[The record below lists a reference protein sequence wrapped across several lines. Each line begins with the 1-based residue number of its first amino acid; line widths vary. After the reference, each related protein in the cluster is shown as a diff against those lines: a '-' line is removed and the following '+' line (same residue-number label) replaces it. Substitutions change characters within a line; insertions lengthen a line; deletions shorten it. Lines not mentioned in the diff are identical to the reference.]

1 MAEKIVS
8 PGVFTNEKDLSF
20 LPAGIAAIGA
30 AIVGPTRKGPAFVP
44 TIVENF
50 DEFIAKFG
58 GLSESTYVPYAVKSY
73 LNAASTVTVVRV
85 MQEGGYGANGL
96 HILASGSWGL
106 RVVGTLLPT
115 KNTTDGASTGHDYT
129 LSSFPTTADQAVSLT
144 SSFNFMLSG
153 SGIDFISG
161 GYTASANP
169 SNVSSLKNVLGESPQ
184 GAKKAYTF
192 QYFDNFLKADVSQFT
207 TTVANAASATS
218 TGATGSAIYFATASV
233 DTLVDYSSSDA
244 GDPQPACT
252 PYITSQTIGGAK
264 LDLFKVKTIA
274 DGTDTN
280 TSIKVSIINTLL
292 PGGNPASDYGSFT
305 LLVREFG
312 DTDKRPSVLESFAN
326 LNLDP
331 DSPNFI
337 SRRIGDKYKSVS
349 DAGLV
354 TINGD
359 YDNISQYV
367 YINPVDDVKNK
378 AITANVKPFGYDAYV
393 SPITAKL
400 NTVAVT
406 VPTASFITQDTEI
419 NAAYNKKAFY
429 GHNFASTNDANQLLK
444 PLTNGAI
451 QLPNNDFNLDDCL
464 IHASASAVD
473 ANSSISANTS
483 ITGSTFAGVD
493 ISNFLKFTVGLQGG
507 FDGDDPALEKKTGAD
522 ILNTNLF
529 GMDCSSASAK
539 GAKAYIKALN
549 TVNNPDEL
557 DVNLIVA
564 PGATIA
570 DHSAITNKMIEVA
583 EDRGDCF
590 TLLDCVVQ
598 GNTIGAAVSAVANG
612 SIDTSFAGVYWPW
625 VKILDTD
632 KNKPVWVPPSVVL
645 PRVYANSDNVAYEW
659 FAPAGLNRGGISEA
673 IDIEKK
679 LQQSDRDDL
688 YDNRI
693 NPIATFPNQG
703 VCVWGQKTLQA
714 KPSALDRVNVRRLLI
729 ALKKF
734 IASSSRFLVFENNTT
749 ETRQRF
755 LNIVTPYLETVK
767 SRQGLFAYRVV
778 MDETNNTPDV
788 IDRNQMVGQIFIQP
802 AKAAEFIVLDFN
814 VLPTGATF
822 DNA

>member
-30 AIVGPTRKGPAFVP
+30 AIVGPTKKGPAFVP

-58 GLSESTYVPYAVKSY
+58 GLSEDTYVPYAVKSY
-73 LNAASTVTVVRV
+73 LNAASTVTIVRV
-85 MQEGGYGANGL
+85 MQEGGYDAKAV
-96 HILASGSWGL
+96 HIIASGSYGKL
-106 RVVGTLLPT
+106 LVGSIFPT
-115 KNTTDGASTGHDYT
+115 KNTANGASTGNGFET
-129 LSSFPTTADQAVSLT
+129 SSFPATANQAVSVT
-144 SSFNFMLSG
+144 ASVNFTLSG
-153 SGIDFISG
+153 SGVTAQAL
-161 GYTASANP
+161 TASANP
-169 SNVSSLKNVLGESPQ
+169 NNVSSFKNVLGESPQ
-184 GAKKAYTF
+184 GAKKGYV
-192 QYFDNFLKADVSQFT
+192 YHYYDNFLKSDL
-207 TTVANAASATS
+207 
-218 TGATGSAIYFATASV
+218 GTGSAVYFETGSTNALVNYSAS
-233 DTLVDYSSSDA
+233 TA

-252 PYITSQTIGGAK
+252 PYITSQIIGGAK

-280 TSIKVSIINTLL
+280 TSLKVSIINTVL

-305 LLVREFG
+305 LLVREYG
-312 DTDKRPSVLESFAN
+312 DTDKRPVVLESFAN

-331 DSPNFI
+331 DSPNYI
-337 SRRIGDKYKSVS
+337 SRRIGDKYKSVT
-349 DAGLV
+349 DAGIV
-354 TINGD
+354 TTNGD

-367 YINPVDDVKNK
+367 YIDAVDDVKNK
-378 AITANVKPFGYDAYV
+378 AIAAAVKPFGFDAYV
-393 SPITAKL
+393 APVGVTAGITA
-400 NTVAVT
+400 T
-406 VPTASFITQDTEI
+406 VPTASYIIQDTEI
-419 NAAYNKKAFY
+419 NSAYNKKAYY
-429 GHNFASTNDANQLLK
+429 GHNFASTSDMSQLLK
-444 PLTNGAI
+444 PLSHNASA
-451 QLPNNDFNLDDCL
+451 LSNNDFNLDECFV
-464 IHASASAVD
+464 HPSASAVD
-473 ANSSISANTS
+473 GNSTIVGGASIS
-483 ITGSTFAGVD
+483 GSTFAGVD
-493 ISNFLKFTVGLQGG
+493 ISNILKFSVGLQGG
-507 FDGDDPALEKKTGAD
+507 FDGDDPALEKKTGAN
-522 ILNTNLF
+522 ISSTNLF

-539 GAKAYIKALN
+539 GAAAYIKALN
-549 TVNNPDEL
+549 TINNPDEL
-557 DVNLIVA
+557 DVNLIVT

-570 DHSAITNKMIEVA
+570 DHSAITNKAIEVA
-583 EDRGDCF
+583 EDRSDCF
-590 TLLDCVVQ
+590 ALLDCVVQ
-598 GNTIGAAVSAVANG
+598 GSTIGAAVSAVANG
-612 SIDTSFAGVYWPW
+612 SLDTNYAGVYWPW

-632 KNKPVWVPPSVVL
+632 RNKPVWVPPSVVI

-755 LNIVTPYLETVK
+755 LNIVNPYLETVK

-778 MDETNNTPDV
+778 MDETNNTPDI
-788 IDRNQMVGQIFIQP
+788 IDRNQMFGQIFIQP

>member
-30 AIVGPTRKGPAFVP
+30 AIVGPTKKGPAFVP

-58 GLSESTYVPYAVKSY
+58 GLSEDTYVPYAVKSY

-85 MQEGGYGANGL
+85 LQEGGYNAKAVY
-96 HILASGSWGL
+96 IIASGSLGEKFL
-106 RVVGTLLPT
+106 IGSILPT
-115 KNTTDGASTGHDYT
+115 KNTTTGASTNNGFDVST
-129 LSSFPTTADQAVSLT
+129 FPTQIGNVLSITG
-144 SSFNFMLSG
+144 SFGFTLSG
-153 SGIDFISG
+153 SGVSTQAL
-161 GYTASANP
+161 TASGDP
-169 SNVSSLKNVLGESPQ
+169 QNVSSFKNVLGESPQ
-184 GAKKAYTF
+184 GAKKGYVYT
-192 QYFDNFLKADVSQFT
+192 YFDNFAKSVLGKT
-207 TTVANAASATS
+207 THLYFE
-218 TGATGSAIYFATASV
+218 TGSANA
-233 DTLVDYSSSDA
+233 LVDFSSSDA
-244 GDPQPACT
+244 GTPQPAAT

-264 LDLFKVKTIA
+264 LDLFKIKTIA

-280 TSIKVSIINTLL
+280 TSLKISVINTTL
-292 PGGNPASDYGSFT
+292 PGSNPASDYGSFT
-305 LLVREFG
+305 LLIREYS
-312 DTDKRPSVLESFAN
+312 DTDKRPVVLESFSN
-326 LNLDP
+326 LSLDP
-331 DSPNFI
+331 DSSNFI
-337 SRRIGDKYKSVS
+337 SRRIGDKFNSVT

-354 TINGD
+354 TTNGD

-367 YINPVDDVKNK
+367 YVDAVDDVKNK
-378 AITANVKPFGYDAYV
+378 AISPTVKPFGFDAYV
-393 SPITAKL
+393 QPIAGL
-400 NTVAVT
+400 LGEGGFGLVVN
-406 VPTASFITQDTEI
+406 VPTASFITSNTVI
-419 NAAYNKKAFY
+419 NGTFNKKKYY
-429 GHNFASTNDANQLLK
+429 GHDFAATNDASQFLK
-444 PLTNGAI
+444 PIPQGAKADG
-451 QLPNNDFNLDDCL
+451 NTGVGTSNDFNLDDAF
-464 IHASASAVD
+464 IYVSASAVD
-473 ANSSISANTS
+473 ANSSIIAGAS
-483 ITGSTFAGVD
+483 ISGSTFAGVD

-507 FDGDDPALEKKTGAD
+507 FDGDDPALEKKTGAN
-522 ILNTNLF
+522 ILPGNLF
-529 GMDCSSASAK
+529 GMDCTTANSA

-570 DHSAITNKMIEVA
+570 DHSSITNKMIEVA

-598 GNTIGAAVSAVANG
+598 GSTIGAAVSAVANG
-612 SIDTSFAGVYWPW
+612 SIDSSFAGVYWPW

-632 KNKPVWVPPSVVL
+632 RNKPVWVPPSVVL

-673 IDIEKK
+673 IDIERK

-688 YDNRI
+688 YENRI

-714 KPSALDRVNVRRLLI
+714 QPSALDRVNVRRLLI

-767 SRQGLFAYRVV
+767 SRQGLFAYRVI

>member
-30 AIVGPTRKGPAFVP
+30 AIVGPTKKGPAFVP

-58 GLSESTYVPYAVKSY
+58 GLSEDTYVPYAVKSY

-85 MQEGGYGANGL
+85 LQEGGYNAKAVY
-96 HILASGSWGL
+96 IIASGSLGEKFL
-106 RVVGTLLPT
+106 IGSILPT
-115 KNTTDGASTGHDYT
+115 KNTTTGASTNNGFDVST
-129 LSSFPTTADQAVSLT
+129 FPTQIGNVLSITG
-144 SSFNFMLSG
+144 SFGFTLSG
-153 SGIDFISG
+153 SGVSTQAL
-161 GYTASANP
+161 TASGDP
-169 SNVSSLKNVLGESPQ
+169 QNVSSFKNVLGESPQ
-184 GAKKAYTF
+184 GAKKGYVYT
-192 QYFDNFLKADVSQFT
+192 YFDNFAKSVLGKT
-207 TTVANAASATS
+207 THLYFE
-218 TGATGSAIYFATASV
+218 TGSTNA
-233 DTLVDYSSSDA
+233 LVDFSSSDA
-244 GDPQPACT
+244 GTPQPAAT

-264 LDLFKVKTIA
+264 LDLFKIKTIA

-280 TSIKVSIINTLL
+280 TSLKISVINTTL
-292 PGGNPASDYGSFT
+292 PGSNPASDYGSFT
-305 LLVREFG
+305 LLIREYS
-312 DTDKRPSVLESFAN
+312 DTDKRPVVLESFSN
-326 LNLDP
+326 LSLDP
-331 DSPNFI
+331 DSSNFI
-337 SRRIGDKYKSVS
+337 SRRIGDKFNSVT

-354 TINGD
+354 TTNGD

-367 YINPVDDVKNK
+367 YVDAVDDVKNK
-378 AITANVKPFGYDAYV
+378 AISPTVKPFGFDAYV
-393 SPITAKL
+393 QPIAGL
-400 NTVAVT
+400 LGEGGFGLVVN
-406 VPTASFITQDTEI
+406 VPTASFITSNTVI
-419 NAAYNKKAFY
+419 NGTFNKKKYY
-429 GHNFASTNDANQLLK
+429 GHDFAATNDASQFLK
-444 PLTNGAI
+444 PIPQGAKTDG
-451 QLPNNDFNLDDCL
+451 NTGVGTSNDFNLDDAF
-464 IHASASAVD
+464 IYVSASAVD
-473 ANSSISANTS
+473 ANSSIIAGAS
-483 ITGSTFAGVD
+483 ISGSTFAGVD

-507 FDGDDPALEKKTGAD
+507 FDGDDPALEKKTGAN
-522 ILNTNLF
+522 ILPGNLF
-529 GMDCSSASAK
+529 GMDCTTANSA

-570 DHSAITNKMIEVA
+570 DHSSITNKMIEVA

-598 GNTIGAAVSAVANG
+598 GSTIGAAVSAVANG
-612 SIDTSFAGVYWPW
+612 SIDSSFAGVYWPW

-632 KNKPVWVPPSVVL
+632 RNKPVWVPPSVVL

-673 IDIEKK
+673 IDIERK

-688 YDNRI
+688 YENRI

-714 KPSALDRVNVRRLLI
+714 QPSALDRVNVRRLLI

-767 SRQGLFAYRVV
+767 SRQGLFAYRVI